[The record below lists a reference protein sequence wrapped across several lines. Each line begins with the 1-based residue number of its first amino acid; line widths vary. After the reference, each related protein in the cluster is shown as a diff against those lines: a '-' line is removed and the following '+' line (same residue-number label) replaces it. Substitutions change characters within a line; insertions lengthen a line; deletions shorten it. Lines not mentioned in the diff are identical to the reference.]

1 MTLRWRRRDRDS
13 EDLGHPLQGRL
24 PVPELRPL
32 LRRRHREQAVD
43 EPAGEPIQRTLAC
56 TGPKALV
63 LATSTLSST
72 RVSAVLTDCPPG
84 PDEWLNLQ
92 RNSRVG
98 TRIER
103 LMRSGPTM
111 RAV

>member
-1 MTLRWRRRDRDS
+1 MRSRAASRFRSCDRSSDAVTVSTPSTSRPESRSSARLR
-13 EDLGHPLQGRL
+13 
-24 PVPELRPL
+24 
-32 LRRRHREQAVD
+32 
-43 EPAGEPIQRTLAC
+43 C
-56 TGPKALV
+56 TGPRALV
-63 LATSTLSST
+63 FATSTLSST

-103 LMRSGPTM
+103 LTRSGPTM
-111 RAV
+111 RGV